1 MDMVLE
7 KQCNKLA
14 KGPSGIIGISQK
26 KKAVCK
32 WNLIKHDKLLY
43 TSNLEFLYDLIVD
56 DELNPNHEFSPSVC
70 KADKIAV
77 DTLFEYFKDC
87 INPFNFSKLKL
98 KFRGW

>member
-14 KGPSGIIGISQK
+14 KGPSGIISISRK

-32 WNLIKHDKLLY
+32 WNLIEHDKLLY

-56 DELNPNHEFSPSVC
+56 DELNPHQEFSPSVC
-70 KADKIAV
+70 KADKFAV
-77 DTLFEYFKDC
+77 DTLFEYFKDS
-87 INPFNFSKLKL
+87 INSFNFSKLNL
-98 KFRGW
+98 KFRG